1 LADPQPAV
9 GVARSGRAGGEVR
22 ASFWRGPV
30 AIGEALKSW
39 SELRLGRK
47 APEVAIAELP
57 LSGNGSGTRLRLREP
72 VAAPALASA
81 AKRRVLQPL
90 PVAGVLLVLVALV
103 GYLAVYSQTTRR
115 TSVLVAARS
124 LPAGSVLRAADL
136 RSTGL
141 AGDRAVIGALLPSR
155 ELALALGRR
164 LATPVPAGMPLA
176 RSVLAAP
183 TPVPSAFTVV
193 VPVLHALGGA
203 LHPGDRVS
211 VLATFQAAAG
221 GAQTRAVARD
231 LQVLAVGQAPSG
243 LYQASATIPVTL
255 ALPNPSLAS
264 ALALAE
270 EAGKIDLLRE
280 GAGAGAPIP
289 SVSAG
294 G

>member
-1 LADPQPAV
+1 
-9 GVARSGRAGGEVR
+9 VARSGRVGGEVR
-22 ASFWRGPV
+22 ASFWRGPG
-30 AIGEALKSW
+30 AIGEALKPW
-39 SELRLGRK
+39 SQLRLGRE
-47 APEVAIAELP
+47 APEVGIAELP
-57 LSGNGSGTRLRLREP
+57 FSSNGKGTRLRLREP
-72 VAAPALASA
+72 VAAPTLAPTA
-81 AKRRVLQPL
+81 RRRVLQPL

-115 TSVLVAARS
+115 TSVLVASRN
-124 LPAGSVLRAADL
+124 LPAGTVLRAADL

-141 AGDRAVIGALLPSR
+141 AGNRAVIGALLPSR
-155 ELALALGRR
+155 ELAVVLGRR
-164 LATPVPAGMPLA
+164 LATPVPSGMPLA

-183 TPVPSAFTVV
+183 APVPSAFTVV

-203 LHPGDRVS
+203 LHPSDRVS

-221 GAQTRAVARD
+221 GAQTRAIARG

-243 LYQASATIPVTL
+243 LDQASATIPVTL

-289 SVSAG
+289 PVG
-294 G
+294 VRG

>member
-1 LADPQPAV
+1 
-9 GVARSGRAGGEVR
+9 
-22 ASFWRGPV
+22 
-30 AIGEALKSW
+30 LKPW
-39 SELRLGRK
+39 SQLRLGRRT
-47 APEVAIAELP
+47 PEVAIAELP
-57 LSGNGSGTRLRLREP
+57 FSSNGRATRPRLREP
-72 VAAPALASA
+72 VVAAPTLAPA
-81 AKRRVLQPL
+81 ARRRVLQPL

-115 TSVLVAARS
+115 TSVLVAARN
-124 LPAGSVLRAADL
+124 LPAGAVLRAADL

-155 ELALALGRR
+155 QLALVLGRR
-164 LATPVPAGMPLA
+164 LATPVPSGMPLA

-183 TPVPSAFTVV
+183 IRVPSAFTVV

-221 GAQTRAVARD
+221 GAQSRAIARD
-231 LQVLAVGQAPSG
+231 LQVLAVGQAPGG
-243 LYQASATIPVTL
+243 LDQASATIPVTL

-289 SVSAG
+289 PVSVG

>member
-1 LADPQPAV
+1 
-9 GVARSGRAGGEVR
+9 VARSGRVGGEVR
-22 ASFWRGPV
+22 ASFWRGPS
-30 AIGEALKSW
+30 AIGEALKPW
-39 SELRLGRK
+39 SQLRRGRRT
-47 APEVAIAELP
+47 PEGAIAELP
-57 LSGNGSGTRLRLREP
+57 FSSNGSATRPRLREP
-72 VAAPALASA
+72 VVAAPTLAPAS
-81 AKRRVLQPL
+81 KRRVLQPL
-90 PVAGVLLVLVALV
+90 PVAGALLVLVALV

-115 TSVLVAARS
+115 TSVLVAARN
-124 LPAGSVLRAADL
+124 LPAGTELRATDL

-155 ELALALGRR
+155 QLALVLGRR
-164 LATPVPAGMPLA
+164 LATSVPAGMPLA

-183 TPVPSAFTVV
+183 TRVPSAFTVV

-221 GAQTRAVARD
+221 GAQTRAIARD
-231 LQVLAVGQAPSG
+231 LQVLAVGQAPGG
-243 LYQASATIPVTL
+243 LDQASATIPVTL

-289 SVSAG
+289 PVSVG